1 MASYRVALTGGAGCG
16 KSAAAQVFAECGAVV
31 VDADQ
36 IAHELLEPGHAA
48 NAAVRAAFG
57 DDIADNEGRILRAP
71 LRARV
76 FADTRARQTLE
87 AILHPP
93 IRELMKQRSEGARP
107 YAVLVIPLL
116 AETGRPPWV
125 NRVLVIDTKPSVQRR
140 RLQDRGLDPATIERL
155 LAIQASPA
163 LRRACADDI
172 LENTGSLQAL
182 AEGVRAL
189 HARYRALAMTP

>member
-1 MASYRVALTGGAGCG
+1 
-16 KSAAAQVFAECGAVV
+16 
-31 VDADQ
+31 
-36 IAHELLEPGHAA
+36 
-48 NAAVRAAFG
+48 
-57 DDIADNEGRILRAP
+57 
-71 LRARV
+71 
-76 FADTRARQTLE
+76 
-87 AILHPP
+87 
-93 IRELMKQRSEGARP
+93 
-107 YAVLVIPLL
+107 L